1 MAIYRLAAGSVTTST
16 TQNAVTVGT
25 GNTATIANCVLCNNS
40 SSAID
45 IDVTINDI
53 LITTVSIKAGVGKSA
68 IAYEAIGGLNS
79 GDRLQF
85 TGDGG
90 AYNYYVAG
98 NTNKT

>member
-1 MAIYRLAAGSVTTST
+1 MAIYRLASGSVTTST
-16 TQNAVTVGT
+16 KQNAVTVAS

-40 SSAID
+40 SSAIN

-53 LITTVSIKAGVGKSA
+53 LITTVAIKSGVGKSA

-79 GDRLQF
+79 GDQLQF

-98 NTNKT
+98 KTQSS